1 VRNNGRRTLKR
12 ELQRFPLRSPCCL
25 RLKGNPPTPH
35 VVAYGKSHVIA
46 DESWISAGL
55 RPGFPPKCATMA
67 AMVASANVSPS
78 RIPLGYQLRLG
89 SQGLPF
95 DEMIT
100 PEGGIRGQWR
110 EILGFYERLGPA
122 EIGRRWNQARKI
134 LHDNGVAYNVQT
146 QGLLRSWELNPIPLR
161 LAGDDW
167 QFLSRAIRQRA
178 RLLNAVL
185 EDIYG
190 PQKLLADKL
199 IPAPLVYGHSGY
211 LRPCHGI
218 PVRRN
223 ARLAIYAADLARS
236 PDGNWWVISDRT
248 QSPSG
253 MGYTLENRLVL
264 SRVFPEIFREARIA
278 RLGGFFTAFGE
289 SLAALSP
296 RPGTEPTMVLL
307 TPGPLNETYFEQAYL
322 ARHLGCPLVQ
332 GQDLTVRDGR
342 VFIKTLEGLRQ
353 VDVIIRRVD
362 DDFCDPLE
370 LRDDSLLGVPGLM
383 AAVRAGTVVLANA
396 LGSGVVQSAGLQA
409 FLPGLSR
416 AVLNEDLLMPS
427 VATWWCGDTP
437 ARNYTLNNLHGL
449 LLKDAFEYNGTR
461 PPAGLSRPKLRDAIQ
476 ARPSYF
482 ASQENVLLSQCPDF
496 VEGRLEARSVLLR
509 VFAVRQG
516 DDYVVLPGGMTR
528 VAEEESSF
536 NILLQ
541 QSGGSKDTWVDLDEE
556 PAQPPATAL
565 PSELR
570 RSHLELTS
578 RVADNLFWL
587 GRYAERADFTARM
600 ARCTLENFA
609 EESGW
614 VEQNDVMPMLRT
626 LGHFDQFVEPAENEP
641 LDRALARQM
650 ADPQRGGSLAALLRS
665 LQGLAAAARDQISND
680 TWRLLNLLGES
691 GGEAGLS
698 PNETALRLNEVILA
712 LSAFQGLLGENMPH
726 GHAWRFLDL
735 GRRLERGLYLSSL
748 VRETLE
754 DRQEAPIGRHEL
766 LLETLDALVTYRQK
780 HATLR
785 AAAVLDLVLCDESNP
800 RSLASQFAAG
810 LDHLRALPR
819 EADGNFKLPEER
831 RLLAVLSELRLLDP
845 SEPSDENREA
855 LPEILNRAEK
865 ALTECSE
872 LVTLRFF
879 THLRTSS
886 VGRDT
891 ARSELPASL

>member
-1 VRNNGRRTLKR
+1 MR
-12 ELQRFPLRSPCCL
+12 
-25 RLKGNPPTPH
+25 
-35 VVAYGKSHVIA
+35 A
-46 DESWISAGL
+46 
-55 RPGFPPKCATMA
+55 MA
-67 AMVASANVSPS
+67 AMVATANTSPP

-89 SQGLPF
+89 TQGQPF
-95 DEMIT
+95 DEMVA
-100 PEGGIRGQWR
+100 PSGGLR
-110 EILGFYERLGPA
+110 EHWHDISAFFERLGPA

-134 LHDNGVAYNVQT
+134 LHDNGVAYNVQN
-146 QGLLRSWELNPIPLR
+146 QGLLRTWELNPVPLR

-167 QFLSRAIRQRA
+167 QFLAKAVRQRA
-178 RLLNAVL
+178 RLLNAIL
-185 EDIYG
+185 EDVYG

-199 IPAPLVYGHSGY
+199 IPPSLIYGHSAY

-218 PVRRN
+218 PVPRN
-223 ARLAIYAADLARS
+223 SRLAIYAVDLARS

-296 RPGTEPTMVLL
+296 RPGTEPTVVLL

-332 GQDLTVRDGR
+332 GQDLTVREGR

-362 DDFCDPLE
+362 EDFCDPLE
-370 LRDDSLLGVPGLM
+370 LRDDSLLGVPGLLS
-383 AAVRAGTVVLANA
+383 AVRAGTVALANA
-396 LGSGVVQSAGLQA
+396 LGSGVVQSTAIHA
-409 FLPGLSR
+409 FLPSLSR
-416 AVLNEDLLMPS
+416 AVLDEDLLMPS
-427 VATWWCGDTP
+427 VATWWCGETH
-437 ARNYTLNNLHGL
+437 ARSYTLNNLHGL

-461 PPAGLSRPKLRDAIQ
+461 PSPSLSRPKLREAIL
-476 ARPSYF
+476 ARPQYF
-482 ASQENVLLSQCPDF
+482 AAQENVLLSQCPDF
-496 VEGRLEARSVLLR
+496 VEGRLESRSVLLR

-528 VAEEESSF
+528 VAAEESSF

-541 QSGGSKDTWVDLDEE
+541 QSGGSKDTWVDIEEE
-556 PAQPPATAL
+556 PTATSTPVL

-587 GRYAERADFTARM
+587 GRYAERADFTARIV
-600 ARCTLENFA
+600 RCTLENFA

-614 VEQNDVMPMLRT
+614 VEQIDVMPMLRT
-626 LGHFDQFVEPAENEP
+626 LEHFDQFVSPPPKKES
-641 LDRALARQM
+641 LDHALARQM
-650 ADPQRGGSLAALLRS
+650 ADPDKGGTLASLLRS
-665 LQGLAAAARDQISND
+665 LQGLAAAVRDQISND
-680 TWRLLNLLGES
+680 TWRILNVLGES
-691 GGEAGLS
+691 GGEADLS
-698 PNETALRLNEVILA
+698 SNETALGLNKVILA

-735 GRRLERGLYLSSL
+735 GRRLERGIYLSRL
-748 VRETLE
+748 VRETLT
-754 DRQEAPIGRHEL
+754 DREETPIGRHEL

-780 HATLR
+780 HTTLR

-800 RSLASQFAAG
+800 RSLASQFAVG
-810 LDHLRALPR
+810 MDHLRKLPR
-819 EADGNFKLPEER
+819 EADGHFKLPEER

-845 SEPSDENREA
+845 SESSEENRDA
-855 LPEILNRAEK
+855 LLDTLERAEK
-865 ALTECSE
+865 ALTDCSE

-891 ARSELPASL
+891 ARTELPASL

>member
-1 VRNNGRRTLKR
+1 MVAPSGGLR
-12 ELQRFPLRSPCCL
+12 E
-25 RLKGNPPTPH
+25 H
-35 VVAYGKSHVIA
+35 WH
-46 DESWISAGL
+46 DISA
-55 RPGFPPKCATMA
+55 F
-67 AMVASANVSPS
+67 
-78 RIPLGYQLRLG
+78 
-89 SQGLPF
+89 F
-95 DEMIT
+95 
-100 PEGGIRGQWR
+100 
-110 EILGFYERLGPA
+110 ERLGPA

-134 LHDNGVAYNVQT
+134 LHDNGVAYTVQT
-146 QGLLRSWELNPIPLR
+146 QGLLRSWELNPVPLR

-167 QFLSRAIRQRA
+167 NFLARAIRQRA
-178 RLLNAVL
+178 RLLNAIL
-185 EDIYG
+185 EDVYG
-190 PQKLLADKL
+190 SQKLLADKQIPPSL
-199 IPAPLVYGHSGY
+199 IYGHSAY

-218 PVRRN
+218 AVPKS

-236 PDGNWWVISDRT
+236 PDGNWWVVSDRT

-296 RPGTEPTMVLL
+296 RPGTEPTVVLL

-332 GQDLTVRDGR
+332 GQDLTVREGR

-362 DDFCDPLE
+362 EDFCDPLE
-370 LRDDSLLGVPGLM
+370 LRDDSLLGVPGLLS
-383 AAVRAGTVVLANA
+383 AVRAGTVALANA
-396 LGSGVVQSAGLQA
+396 LGSGVVQSPGLTP
-409 FLPGLSR
+409 FLPSLSR
-416 AVLNEDLLMPS
+416 TVLDEDLLMPS
-427 VATWWCGDTP
+427 VATWWCGEP
-437 ARNYTLNNLHGL
+437 SARSYTLNNLHGL

-461 PPAGLSRPKLRDAIQ
+461 PPVGLSRPKLREAIL
-476 ARPSYF
+476 ARPPYF
-482 ASQENVLLSQCPDF
+482 AAQENVLLSQCPDF
-496 VEGRLEARSVLLR
+496 VDGRLEARSVLLR

-541 QSGGSKDTWVDLDEE
+541 QSGGSKDTWVDIDEE
-556 PAQPPATAL
+556 PVATPAAVL

-570 RSHLELTS
+570 RSHLDLTS

-587 GRYAERADFTARM
+587 GRYAERADFTSRIV
-600 ARCTLENFA
+600 RCTLENFA

-614 VEQNDVMPMLRT
+614 VEHNDVMPMLKT
-626 LGHFDQFVEPAENEP
+626 LKHFDQFTPPTGKET
-641 LDRALARQM
+641 LDQALTRQM
-650 ADPQRGGSLAALLRS
+650 ADPLRGGTLASLLKS
-665 LQGLAAAARDQISND
+665 LQGLAATVRDQISND
-680 TWRLLNLLGES
+680 TWRILNVLGES
-691 GGEAGLS
+691 GSDEGLS
-698 PNETALRLNEVILA
+698 SNETALGLNKVIFA
-712 LSAFQGLLGENMPH
+712 LSAFQGLLGESMPH

-735 GRRLERGLYLSSL
+735 GRRIERGLYLSCL
-748 VRETLE
+748 VRETLK
-754 DRQEAPIGRHEL
+754 DREETPIGRHEL

-780 HATLR
+780 HTTLR

-800 RSLASQFAAG
+800 RSLASQFAVG
-810 LDHLRALPR
+810 MDHLRKLPR
-819 EADGNFKLPEER
+819 EADGHFKLPEER
-831 RLLAVLSELRLLDP
+831 RLLAVLSELRLLDL
-845 SEPSDENREA
+845 SESSEKNREP
-855 LPEILNRAEK
+855 LLTTLVRAEK
-865 ALTECSE
+865 AFTECSE

-891 ARSELPASL
+891 ARNELPASL

>member
-1 VRNNGRRTLKR
+1 MR
-12 ELQRFPLRSPCCL
+12 
-25 RLKGNPPTPH
+25 
-35 VVAYGKSHVIA
+35 A
-46 DESWISAGL
+46 
-55 RPGFPPKCATMA
+55 MA
-67 AMVASANVSPS
+67 ATAGSAIASPA

-89 SQGLPF
+89 TQGLPY
-95 DEMIT
+95 DEMLA
-100 PEGGIRGQWR
+100 PEGGQRAHWR
-110 EILGFYERLGPA
+110 DISAFFERLGPA

-146 QGLLRSWELNPIPLR
+146 QGLLRSWELNPMPLR
-161 LAGDDW
+161 LAEDDW
-167 QFLSRAIRQRA
+167 QFLARAIRQRA
-178 RLLNAVL
+178 RLLNAIL
-185 EDIYG
+185 EDVYG
-190 PQKLLADKL
+190 PKKLLANKL
-199 IPAPLVYGHSGY
+199 LPPALVYGHAGY

-218 PVRRN
+218 AVPRQ
-223 ARLAIYAADLARS
+223 ARLTIYAADLARS
-236 PDGNWWVISDRT
+236 PDGSWWVISDRT

-278 RLGGFFTAFGE
+278 RLGGFFTALGE

-296 RPGTEPTMVLL
+296 RPGTEPTIVLL

-332 GQDLTVRDGR
+332 GQDLTVREGR

-353 VDVIIRRVD
+353 VDVILRRVD
-362 DDFCDPLE
+362 EDFCDPLE
-370 LRDDSLLGVPGLM
+370 LRDDSLLGVPGLLS
-383 AAVRAGTVVLANA
+383 AVRAGTVALANA

-409 FLPGLSR
+409 FLPSLSR
-416 AVLNEDLLMPS
+416 AVFDEDLLMPS

-437 ARNYTLNNLHGL
+437 ARSYTLNNLHGL

-461 PPAGLSRPKLRDAIQ
+461 PAAGLSRPKLREVILS
-476 ARPSYF
+476 RPPYF
-482 ASQENVLLSQCPDF
+482 AAQENVLLSQCPDF

-536 NILLQ
+536 SILLQ
-541 QSGGSKDTWVDLDEE
+541 QSGGSKDTWVEIDEE
-556 PAQPPATAL
+556 PVEAQAPIA

-570 RSHLELTS
+570 RSHLDLTS

-587 GRYAERADFTARM
+587 GRYAERADFTARI

-626 LGHFDQFVEPAENEP
+626 LGHFGQYTEPSGAETV
-641 LDRALARQM
+641 DRALTRQM
-650 ADPQRGGSLAALLRS
+650 ADPLRGSSLAALLKS
-665 LQGLAAAARDQISND
+665 LQGLAAAVRDQISND
-680 TWRLLNLLGES
+680 TWRILNLLGES

-698 PNETALRLNEVILA
+698 SNETALGLNKVILA
-712 LSAFQGLLGENMPH
+712 LSAFHGLLGESMPH

-735 GRRLERGLYLSSL
+735 GRRLERGLYLSCL
-748 VRETLE
+748 VRETLKDRE
-754 DRQEAPIGRHEL
+754 DTPIGRHEL

-780 HATLR
+780 HTSLR
-785 AAAVLDLVLCDESNP
+785 ASAVLDLVLCDESNP

-810 LDHLRALPR
+810 LDHLRALPCDA
-819 EADGNFKLPEER
+819 EGHFKLPEER
-831 RLLAVLSELRLLDP
+831 RLLAALSELRLLEL
-845 SEPSDENREA
+845 SEPSGGNRDT
-855 LPEILNRAEK
+855 LLGVLDRAE
-865 ALTECSE
+865 
-872 LVTLRFF
+872 
-879 THLRTSS
+879 
-886 VGRDT
+886 
-891 ARSELPASL
+891 

>member
-1 VRNNGRRTLKR
+1 MR
-12 ELQRFPLRSPCCL
+12 
-25 RLKGNPPTPH
+25 
-35 VVAYGKSHVIA
+35 A
-46 DESWISAGL
+46 
-55 RPGFPPKCATMA
+55 MA
-67 AMVASANVSPS
+67 AMVATGTVTPP

-89 SQGLPF
+89 THGLPF
-95 DEMIT
+95 DEMVA
-100 PEGGIRGQWR
+100 PSGGLRAHWHDISA
-110 EILGFYERLGPA
+110 FFERLGPA

-134 LHDNGVAYNVQT
+134 LHDNGVAYTVQT
-146 QGLLRSWELNPIPLR
+146 QGLLRSWELNPVPLR

-167 QFLSRAIRQRA
+167 QFLARAVRQRA
-178 RLLNAVL
+178 RLLNAIL
-185 EDIYG
+185 EDVYG
-190 PQKLLADKL
+190 PQKLLAEKQIPPSL
-199 IPAPLVYGHSGY
+199 IYGHSAY

-218 PVRRN
+218 PVPKS

-236 PDGNWWVISDRT
+236 PDGNWWVVSDRT

-332 GQDLTVRDGR
+332 GQDLTVREGR

-362 DDFCDPLE
+362 EDFCDPLE
-370 LRDDSLLGVPGLM
+370 LRDDSLLGVPGLLS
-383 AAVRAGTVVLANA
+383 AVRAGTVALANA
-396 LGSGVVQSAGLQA
+396 LGSGVVQSPGLTP
-409 FLPGLSR
+409 FLPSLSR
-416 AVLNEDLLMPS
+416 IVLDEDLLMPS
-427 VATWWCGDTP
+427 VATWWCGEP
-437 ARNYTLNNLHGL
+437 SARSYTLNNLHGL
-449 LLKDAFEYNGTR
+449 ILKDAFEYNGTR
-461 PPAGLSRPKLRDAIQ
+461 PPSGLSRPKLREAILS
-476 ARPSYF
+476 RPPYF
-482 ASQENVLLSQCPDF
+482 AAQENVLLSQCPDF
-496 VEGRLEARSVLLR
+496 VDGRLEARSVLLR

-541 QSGGSKDTWVDLDEE
+541 QSGGSKDTWVDIEEE
-556 PAQPPATAL
+556 PIATPVAVL

-570 RSHLELTS
+570 RSHLDLTS

-587 GRYAERADFTARM
+587 GRYAERADFTARIV
-600 ARCTLENFA
+600 RCTLENFA

-614 VEQNDVMPMLRT
+614 VEHNDVMPMLKT
-626 LGHFDQFVEPAENEP
+626 LKHFDQFIPPTGNET
-641 LDRALARQM
+641 LDQALTRQM
-650 ADPQRGGSLAALLRS
+650 ADRHHGGTLASLLKS
-665 LQGLAAAARDQISND
+665 LQGLAATVRDQISND
-680 TWRLLNLLGES
+680 TWRILNVLGES
-691 GGEAGLS
+691 DSDKDLS
-698 PNETALRLNEVILA
+698 SNETALGLNKVIFA

-735 GRRLERGLYLSSL
+735 GRRIERGLYLSCL

-754 DRQEAPIGRHEL
+754 DREETPIGRHEL

-780 HATLR
+780 HTTLR

-800 RSLASQFAAG
+800 RSLASQFAVG
-810 LDHLRALPR
+810 MDHLSKLPR
-819 EADGNFKLPEER
+819 EPGGHFKLPEER
-831 RLLAVLSELRLLDP
+831 RLLAVLSELRLLDL
-845 SEPSDENREA
+845 SESSEQNRETLLA
-855 LPEILNRAEK
+855 ILDRAEK
-865 ALTECSE
+865 ALTDCSE

-891 ARSELPASL
+891 ARNELPASL

>member
-1 VRNNGRRTLKR
+1 M
-12 ELQRFPLRSPCCL
+12 PS
-25 RLKGNPPTPH
+25 
-35 VVAYGKSHVIA
+35 
-46 DESWISAGL
+46 
-55 RPGFPPKCATMA
+55 MA
-67 AMVASANVSPS
+67 AMAASANVSPS

-89 SQGLPF
+89 TTGQPF
-95 DEMIT
+95 DEMIA
-100 PEGGIRGQWR
+100 PGGGIREHWR
-110 EILGFYERLGPA
+110 DISAFFERLGPA

-134 LHDNGVAYNVQT
+134 LHDNGVAYNVQA
-146 QGLLRSWELNPIPLR
+146 QGVLRSWELNPVPLR

-167 QFLSRAIRQRA
+167 QFLAKAVRQRA

-190 PQKLLADKL
+190 SQKLLADKL
-199 IPAPLVYGHSGY
+199 LPPSLVYGHAAY

-218 PVRRN
+218 AVPHE
-223 ARLAIYAADLARS
+223 ARLVVYAVDLARS

-296 RPGTEPTMVLL
+296 RPGTEPTIVLL

-362 DDFCDPLE
+362 EDFCDPLE
-370 LRDDSLLGVPGLM
+370 LRDDSLLGVPGLLS
-383 AAVRAGTVVLANA
+383 AVRAGTVALANP
-396 LGSGVVQSAGLQA
+396 LGSGVVQSAGLHA
-409 FLPGLSR
+409 FLPSLSR
-416 AVLNEDLLMPS
+416 AVLDEDLLMPS
-427 VATWWCGDTP
+427 VATWWCGETT

-461 PPAGLSRPKLRDAIQ
+461 PSAGLSRPKLRETILS
-476 ARPSYF
+476 RPNYF
-482 ASQENVLLSQCPDF
+482 AAQENVLLSQCPDF

-536 NILLQ
+536 SILLQ
-541 QSGGSKDTWVDLDEE
+541 QSGSSKDTWVDIDEE
-556 PAQPPATAL
+556 PAAVPTATA

-570 RSHLELTS
+570 RSHLDLTS

-587 GRYAERADFTARM
+587 GRYAERADFTARI

-614 VEQNDVMPMLRT
+614 VEQNDVMPMLLT
-626 LGHFDQFVEPAENEP
+626 LRHFDQFAKPSGPET
-641 LDRALARQM
+641 LDHALTRQM
-650 ADPQRGGSLAALLRS
+650 ADPARAGSLAWLLKS
-665 LQGLAAAARDQISND
+665 LQGLAAAVRDQISND
-680 TWRLLNLLGES
+680 TWRILNLLGES
-691 GGEAGLS
+691 RSEAGLS
-698 PNETALRLNEVILA
+698 SNETALGLNKVILA

-735 GRRLERGLYLSSL
+735 GRRLERGLYLSCL
-748 VRETLE
+748 VRETLK
-754 DRQEAPIGRHEL
+754 DREEPPIGRYEL
-766 LLETLDALVTYRQK
+766 LLDALDALVTYRQK
-780 HATLR
+780 HTSLS

-810 LDHLRALPR
+810 MDHLRALPR
-819 EADGNFKLPEER
+819 EADRHFKLPEER
-831 RLLAVLSELRLLDP
+831 RLLAALSELRLLDP
-845 SEPSDENREA
+845 SETVEKNRES
-855 LPEILNRAEK
+855 LPGILDRAEK
-865 ALTECSE
+865 ALSDCSE

-891 ARSELPASL
+891 ARSELPASI